1 VTRGNVAII
10 TGGASGI
17 GAAIGRELGRRGAH
31 VVLADR
37 QRDLAEDVARSIRAR
52 GGSADAFALD
62 VRDADAMRALV
73 DEVVAR
79 EGGLRWFF
87 NNAGIAVGGEM
98 SELSADDWND
108 VLDVNLKGVAN
119 GILAAYPVMI
129 RQKSGHIVNTA
140 SVAGLVAAPFQGS
153 YTASKHA
160 VVGLSKALRVEA
172 KRHGVKVSVICPGA
186 IKTPILTGGAY
197 GRVRIDV
204 TKEKIEELWARTLP
218 MDVDQFAK
226 KALDRVE
233 KNDAIIVFPRWWRAL
248 WYADRISPAITL
260 KLWEV
265 VLKDLL
271 KQIGR

>member
-1 VTRGNVAII
+1 VTSRVAII

-37 QRDLAEDVARSIRAR
+37 QRDLAEDVARKIRGE
-52 GGSADAFALD
+52 GGSADSYALD
-62 VRDADAMRALV
+62 VRDAGAVRELV
-73 DEVVAR
+73 DTVVAR

-98 SELSADDWND
+98 SELSEDDWND

-160 VVGLSKALRVEA
+160 VVGPSKSLRVEA
-172 KRHGVKVSVICPGA
+172 KRHGVRVSVICPGA

-197 GRVRIDV
+197 GRIRIDV
-204 TKEKIEELWARTLP
+204 TKEKVLELWARTMP
-218 MDVDQFAK
+218 MDVDVFAK

-233 KNDAIIVFPRWWRAL
+233 KNDAIIVFPRWWKAL
-248 WYADRISPAITL
+248 WYADRVSPAITM
-260 KLWEV
+260 KIWEV